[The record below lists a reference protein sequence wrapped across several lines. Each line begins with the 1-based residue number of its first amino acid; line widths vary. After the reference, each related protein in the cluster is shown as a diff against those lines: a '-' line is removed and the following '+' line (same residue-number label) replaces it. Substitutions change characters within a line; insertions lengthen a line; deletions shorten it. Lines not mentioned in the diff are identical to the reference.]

1 MLCDACYKPLSGSSA
16 VLVSPCGH
24 RVHANKCEGEACKGC
39 KSADN
44 AMEQWTNAA
53 LFVLGVLCGVF
64 FVCMGFKFL
73 QFLNEVELAI
83 ADVQR
88 GLIKLSELASA
99 SPALR
104 PALKKTLDRIGALI
118 HKELSA
124 CEARV

>member
-1 MLCDACYKPLSGSSA
+1 MLVK
-16 VLVSPCGH
+16 PCGH
-24 RVHANKCEGEACKGC
+24 RVHANRCEGEACKGC

-44 AMEQWTNAA
+44 AMEMWTNAA
-53 LFVLGVLCGVF
+53 LFVLGMLCGVF

-73 QFLNEVELAI
+73 QFLNEVELAM

-124 CEARV
+124 HV

>member
-1 MLCDACYKPLSGSSA
+1 MICDACHHTLSGKNA
-16 VLVSPCGH
+16 VLVKPCGH
-24 RVHANKCEGEACKGC
+24 RVHANRCEGEACKAC
-39 KSADN
+39 KSADK

-53 LFVLGVLCGVF
+53 LFVLGMLCGVF
-64 FVCMGFKFL
+64 FVCIVFKYL
-73 QFLNEVELAI
+73 QILNEVELAM

-124 CEARV
+124 HV

>member
-1 MLCDACYKPLSGSSA
+1 
-16 VLVSPCGH
+16 
-24 RVHANKCEGEACKGC
+24 
-39 KSADN
+39 
-44 AMEQWTNAA
+44 MEQCTNAA
-53 LFVLGVLCGVF
+53 LFVVGMLCGVF
-64 FVCMGFKFL
+64 FACMVFKCL
-73 QFLNEVELAI
+73 DIVNEVELAM

-124 CEARV
+124 HV